1 MWRKHWMCVPC
12 QGMIYMHAYIKRV
25 GGLRLGHHPL
35 VKNDYSHPIVVV
47 SDCDHWHWTKMSSV
61 GLKWNSDSLIDDIL
75 ISKSYNYS
83 WKEKLKKKRQLYISD
98 SLINNLPTEKRVIH
112 AANIT
117 IGQKSQLSI
126 YLLVMLMIR
135 DVDDL
140 WY

>member
-1 MWRKHWMCVPC
+1 
-12 QGMIYMHAYIKRV
+12 
-25 GGLRLGHHPL
+25 
-35 VKNDYSHPIVVV
+35 
-47 SDCDHWHWTKMSSV
+47 MSSV